1 VTVFVYGTLTDP
13 ETVAEVLDSYV
24 FVGAAV
30 LHGLHAVD
38 GRYPTLA
45 PGGSVGGRLL
55 RTDAVAALDEY
66 EAVEDGLYTRV
77 SVPVVDNVT
86 EATDHESDGSAGVA
100 EEDPGDAG
108 ETVELYVG
116 NPDRLG
122 VDIDWPGTG
131 TFPERVRQ
139 YLDAEPVVAELRD

>member
-1 VTVFVYGTLTDP
+1 MTVFVYGTLTDP

-77 SVPVVDNVT
+77 SVPVVDNVRVYPEGGT
-86 EATDHESDGSAGVA
+86 AGTA
-100 EEDPGDAG
+100 
-108 ETVELYVG
+108 
-116 NPDRLG
+116 
-122 VDIDWPGTG
+122 
-131 TFPERVRQ
+131 
-139 YLDAEPVVAELRD
+139 